1 MANKNAK
8 KYPAI
13 PEPDTSPVALRSS
26 ILSLKEGQEVLIGVR
41 GDRKFSAVTWSDLV
55 DLGLIK
61 ASDIP

>member
-1 MANKNAK
+1 
-8 KYPAI
+8 
-13 PEPDTSPVALRSS
+13 
-26 ILSLKEGQEVLIGVR
+26 VR